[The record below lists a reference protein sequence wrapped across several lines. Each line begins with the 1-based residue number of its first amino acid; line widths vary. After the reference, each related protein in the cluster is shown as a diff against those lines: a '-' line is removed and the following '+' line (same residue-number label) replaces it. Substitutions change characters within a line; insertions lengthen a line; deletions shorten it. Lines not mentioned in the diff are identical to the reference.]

1 MIKNRSRALDVFRG
15 LSVAF
20 MILINNPG
28 IWSSVYDPFEHSSWH
43 GLSAADVVFPFFLF
57 AVGNAL
63 SFSNPSVQ
71 KIFKRGVLIFLIGLF
86 LNWSPFLKS
95 WEEVRVM
102 GVLQRIA
109 LSYVSAALLIKY
121 FRDHVLKIS
130 FGILILYWIL
140 CVTFGSGDI
149 YSLEGWFGT
158 PIDRM
163 ILGSFDPEGIV
174 STMGSISLVLLG
186 YWAGVYFKNFYQI
199 GITSVLIAF
208 ALKYLQPFNT
218 KIWTSTY
225 TLMCFGMAMLILGM
239 LVQYFDVK
247 KAEGKWALLFEAF
260 GKNPLFI
267 YVLST
272 FIPDANVLIK
282 IPEGSGFI
290 TPLQWFYSHVC
301 AHFPGRLENGSLFYS
316 FILLALYGMLA
327 LWLDKKRI
335 YIKV

>member
-28 IWSSVYDPFEHSSWH
+28 IWSSVYAPFKHSAWH
-43 GLSAADVVFPFFLF
+43 GLTAADVVFPLFLF

-63 SFSNPSVQ
+63 TFTNPDLK

-86 LNWSPFLKS
+86 LNWSPFLKT

-109 LSYVSAALLIKY
+109 ISYVVAAILIKY
-121 FRDHVLKIS
+121 FRSHVLKIS
-130 FGILILYWIL
+130 LGILLLYWVL
-140 CVTFGSGDI
+140 CLAFGTGDI

-158 PIDRM
+158 PVDVM
-163 ILGSFDPEGIV
+163 ILGQFDPEGIM
-174 STMGSISLVLLG
+174 SSMGSISMVLLG
-186 YWAGVYFKNFYQI
+186 FWAGDHFKHFFRI
-199 GITSVLIAF
+199 GFLSVLISF
-208 ALKYLQPFNT
+208 GLKYLQPFNT

-225 TLMCFGMAMLILGM
+225 TIMCFGLAMILLGV
-239 LVQYFDVK
+239 LVIFLDHK
-247 KAEGKWALLFEAF
+247 KVTGSWAKVFEAF

-272 FIPDANVLIK
+272 FIPDANVLISS
-282 IPEGSGFI
+282 P
-290 TPLQWFYSHVC
+290 TPLQWFYTNVC
-301 AHFPGRLENGSLFYS
+301 SYFPGPAENGSLFYAC
-316 FILLALYGMLA
+316 ILLSLYGLLA
-327 LWLDKKRI
+327 MWLDFKKI
-335 YIKV
+335 YIRV